1 MNKIIDILKLLI
13 QEQEGSD
20 PRNPDVYP
28 DQDEWGFDDAWT
40 WDEWK
45 IYYESIKKKHGEV
58 TAKKIFLKYWEVVE
72 AGTGVVADNDM
83 DPLWFKQKEMWNGKQ
98 NRPYTRKE
106 FEDTIKYNEFVK
118 TQPKVVNKAS
128 SDANKQNLSSNVN
141 KNDLQSVIACSGYG
155 AGTPEFKLAIIMAT
169 KEGWIKDSNQ
179 GKGSRSYRNNN
190 PGNLD
195 YYDGLKLID
204 SKVKKGTKLDG
215 SIDRFAKFS
224 SPCLGAKALIEEKIL
239 KWSRGNMPVYGSAPG
254 YRAGKIPTLKQFV
267 YTYAP
272 PKENDSDM
280 YIDFIKNSLGDC
292 YGSGKVYG
300 L

>member
-1 MNKIIDILKLLI
+1 MKIIDILQKILK
-13 QEQEGSD
+13 EQEGSD
-20 PRNPDVYP
+20 PKNPDVYP

-45 IYYESIKKKHGEV
+45 IYYDALVKKYGE
-58 TAKKIFLKYWEVVE
+58 TFAKKRFLNYWKVVQE
-72 AGTGVVADNDM
+72 GTGVVGDDGM
-83 DPLWFKQKEMWNGKQ
+83 DPNWFKQKGMWNNSA
-98 NRPYTRKE
+98 NRPYYEIE
-106 FEDTIKYNEFVK
+106 FTKTIEN
-118 TQPKVVNKAS
+118 QPKVVNKAS
-128 SDANKQNLSSNVN
+128 SNVNKQNLSSNVN
-141 KNDLQSVIACSGYG
+141 KNDLESVIACSGYG
-155 AGTPEFKLAIIMAT
+155 AGTPEFKFAIIMAT

-215 SIDRFAKFS
+215 TIDRFAEFS

-239 KWSRGNMPVYGSAPG
+239 KWSRGNMPDNGSAPG
-254 YRAGKIPTLKQFV
+254 YKAGNIPTLKQFI

-272 PKENDSDM
+272 PKENDSEKYVDDVLA
-280 YIDFIKNSLGDC
+280 YLGGGFTSDT
-292 YGSGKVYG
+292 SMTKI
-300 L
+300 LQT